1 MVHARN
7 APPEQKAH
15 AVLALAEYCVRQDVS
30 PDDCSD
36 SDLKFM
42 NESAEIL
49 CRDLSVLREQAA
61 AQSTDAWREALR
73 GAHSMRCVSIDREH
87 KDEKRQ
93 RMFRC
98 DGCGRQE
105 KWCGLAIDLA
115 GSPQDK
121 GVDTDAFL
129 RCGRGDSYNPFS
141 EEWPGAFDTFREQY
155 DKDLASPERSDMGR
169 YYLGKTCH
177 RKAQLYFI
185 ANTMVQELMYNAKQL
200 LTELPI
206 LPDATELHTVDD
218 EAPQNFID
226 RKDQLELCI
235 ADERRGDMP
244 DVMVDGGFW
253 DQIDEHRL
261 ELADD
266 EIRQKATDTLEACG
280 GTAGASPA
288 TEDEMHDDA
297 EDDFV
302 PSDDDGEEQ
311 DDELEAEE
319 EDEEDAMV
327 ARMRRFVGSAPGGRS
342 AVDDGDGRRHT
353 APPKKRRCVIEDE
366 EDEDGPGPSLA
377 RAQPPRKRVA
387 EPSRQSRR
395 QRKLAP
401 EAEVAAAPAVEQE
414 EEEEE
419 EEEDDGDEDVLI
431 SSLARPQ
438 PPAPRNQAEQRTA
451 APTATQVARNM
462 RIPREGEQPRLPSRQ
477 ATLLG
482 LINVQKDLILKREAG
497 LAAQVGAAVL
507 TMQEL
512 LELVERGRVGQ

>member
-7 APPEQKAH
+7 ASPEQKAH

-61 AQSTDAWREALR
+61 AQSTHAWRESLR

-141 EEWPGAFDTFREQY
+141 EQWPGAFDTFREQY
-155 DKDLASPERSDMGR
+155 NKDLANPESSDMGR

-177 RKAQLYFI
+177 RKAQLCFI
-185 ANTMVQELMYNAKQL
+185 ANTMVQEMMYNAKQL

-206 LPDATELHTVDD
+206 LPDPTELHTVDD
-218 EAPQNFID
+218 EAPQDFID

-261 ELADD
+261 DLTDG
-266 EIRQKATDTLEACG
+266 EIRQKAAGTLKAMG
-280 GTAGASPA
+280 GEPRLPTG
-288 TEDEMHDDA
+288 EDQMSDDS

-302 PSDDDGEEQ
+302 PSDDYGEEQ
-311 DDELEAEE
+311 DDELDAVEDDAE
-319 EDEEDAMV
+319 
-327 ARMRRFVGSAPGGRS
+327 SAPSGARGGWSQVTVDNRDLGA
-342 AVDDGDGRRHT
+342 AVDDGNGWRHT
-353 APPKKRRCVIEDE
+353 APPKKRHCVIEDD
-366 EDEDGPGPSLA
+366 EDEDAPGPSLA

-387 EPSRQSRR
+387 EPSRKSRR
-395 QRKLAP
+395 QRNLAP
-401 EAEVAAAPAVEQE
+401 DAEVAAAPVV

-419 EEEDDGDEDVLI
+419 EEEDDGDEDVLV
-431 SSLARPQ
+431 SSLARPR
-438 PPAPRNQAEQRTA
+438 PPVPRNQAEQRTA
-451 APTATQVARNM
+451 APTAVQVARNM
-462 RIPREGEQPRLPSRQ
+462 RIPCEGEQPRLPSRQ